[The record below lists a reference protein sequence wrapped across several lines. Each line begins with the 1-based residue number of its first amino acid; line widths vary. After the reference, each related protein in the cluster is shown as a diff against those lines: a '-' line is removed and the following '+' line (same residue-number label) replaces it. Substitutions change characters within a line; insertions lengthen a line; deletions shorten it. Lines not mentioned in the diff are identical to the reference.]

1 LANRLPRPG
10 KTLLSPMLSPAG
22 RLLGDFTVS
31 RLAEDRFLL
40 LGSGPVQRFHMR
52 WFESQLPADGSVKV
66 ENLSARYCG
75 LHIAGPAARRLLQAV
90 GEGETGANAFPF
102 LSARE
107 MPVGPCPKAIVVR
120 ISFTGELGYEIYMPA
135 EYQRSVYEEL
145 WAKGGDL
152 GLRHVGSRA
161 LLSCRIEKGFAS
173 WGSDLTS
180 DYSPFDTGL
189 GRFVR
194 LDKGDFIGK
203 AGAEA
208 AAKAGAKERLAS
220 FAIEANGADCFGGEA
235 IYRDG
240 KLAGYVTS
248 GSYGHRVG
256 QSLALG
262 YVKTPFFED
271 GAAVEV
277 EVLGERKP
285 ARLSAQALYDPQG
298 VNLRQ

>member
-1 LANRLPRPG
+1 
-10 KTLLSPMLSPAG
+10 M
-22 RLLGDFTVS
+22 
-31 RLAEDRFLL
+31 
-40 LGSGPVQRFHMR
+40 
-52 WFESQLPADGSVKV
+52 
-66 ENLSARYCG
+66 
-75 LHIAGPAARRLLQAV
+75 
-90 GEGETGANAFPF
+90 
-102 LSARE
+102 
-107 MPVGPCPKAIVVR
+107 
-120 ISFTGELGYEIYMPA
+120 
-135 EYQRSVYEEL
+135 
-145 WAKGGDL
+145 
-152 GLRHVGSRA
+152 
-161 LLSCRIEKGFAS
+161 LSCRIEKGFAS

-203 AGAEA
+203 AGRKRRPRRARRSA
-208 AAKAGAKERLAS
+208 SAS

-240 KLAGYVTS
+240 RLAGYVTS

-277 EVLGERKP
+277 EVLGETE
-285 ARLSAQALYDPQG
+285 ARAALGPGALRPPRRQSAAMKCRCL
-298 VNLRQ
+298 NSRL